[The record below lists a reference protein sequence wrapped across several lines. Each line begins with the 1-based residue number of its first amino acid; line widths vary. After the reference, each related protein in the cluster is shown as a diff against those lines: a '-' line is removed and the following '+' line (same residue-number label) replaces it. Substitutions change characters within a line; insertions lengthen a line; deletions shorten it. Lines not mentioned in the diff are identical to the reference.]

1 MPLRHAAL
9 AAALALAA
17 LPLRAEDTIVF
28 VSARNHLVA
37 YDLATGAERARFATP
52 GLSSDMM
59 VTRDGVLLLN
69 HRDGDTILVV
79 DARRLRELAR
89 IPSSSMGGRRPVHGY
104 LTPVIG
110 GQQFFVALNDGVST
124 PGQPNTDNTALFIDV
139 TPGSPTYLKPAG
151 EVRLGQGH
159 HKAAFHPT
167 LPRMAVSNINDCEE
181 IVGVYDFA
189 NPAAIRRVPSSDARR
204 LGLDGSSEAKTCT
217 PTASRP
223 GVRPAPHGAATEPVS
238 GLAVHNLNGTGQF
251 VLVDMGAEPSSF
263 TALAT
268 RGWGGAAIGVHPFGR
283 WLYGPQYAPRE
294 GDRRA
299 PGLPC
304 QVGQIA
310 VIDGA
315 KASVVTEIPVL
326 KDGPDCT
333 RSLAGTPEAGARLGY
348 VAVAPRGDKLFLPLG
363 TLGPETTR
371 SSAVAVFDLSEPQRP
386 VRRASI
392 AVGLHNGHRDM
403 AMTGDGTRLLV
414 PANIDNTLTVI
425 DMAKAEAV
433 RSFPVTATPN
443 RVATFS
449 PTSGPSKPAG
459 PPPTR

>member
-37 YDLATGAERARFATP
+37 YDLATGAECARFDTP
-52 GLSSDMM
+52 GLSSDMV

-181 IVGVYDFA
+181 IIGVYDFA
-189 NPAAIRRVPSSDARR
+189 NPAAIRRVASSDARR

-294 GDRRA
+294 GDRTA

-315 KASVVTEIPVL
+315 KASVVPKSRFSRTDRTAPGASPERLRQARALATLPSRPAGTSSSCRSVRSGRRRRGRVRLPCSISASRSVL
-326 KDGPDCT
+326 FSAPRSLSDCT
-333 RSLAGTPEAGARLGY
+333 TG
-348 VAVAPRGDKLFLPLG
+348 
-363 TLGPETTR
+363 
-371 SSAVAVFDLSEPQRP
+371 
-386 VRRASI
+386 I
-392 AVGLHNGHRDM
+392 ATWR
-403 AMTGDGTRLLV
+403 
-414 PANIDNTLTVI
+414 
-425 DMAKAEAV
+425 
-433 RSFPVTATPN
+433 
-443 RVATFS
+443 
-449 PTSGPSKPAG
+449 
-459 PPPTR
+459 

>member
-1 MPLRHAAL
+1 MACCFSTTA
-9 AAALALAA
+9 
-17 LPLRAEDTIVF
+17 
-28 VSARNHLVA
+28 
-37 YDLATGAERARFATP
+37 
-52 GLSSDMM
+52 M
-59 VTRDGVLLLN
+59 
-69 HRDGDTILVV
+69 GDTILVV
-79 DARRLRELAR
+79 DARRRRELAR

-181 IVGVYDFA
+181 IIGVYDFA
-189 NPAAIRRVPSSDARR
+189 NPAAIRRVASSDARR

-333 RSLAGTPEAGARLGY
+333 RSLAGTPEAGARVGY

-371 SSAVAVFDLSEPQRP
+371 SSAVAVFDLRACLRSVSDHATRRSMVAVAAMRMSVSATSVRCSKSRTRRRFLMSQPKVRSMTQRRGSGSKRGRARGRLTMDNTRLAFRFAQSTSSPAYPPSANTVSTKAQRP
-386 VRRASI
+386 REARNR
-392 AVGLHNGHRDM
+392 GLAPSRSW
-403 AMTGDGTRLLV
+403 TL
-414 PANIDNTLTVI
+414 PAWT
-425 DMAKAEAV
+425 
-433 RSFPVTATPN
+433 
-443 RVATFS
+443 
-449 PTSGPSKPAG
+449 
-459 PPPTR
+459 